1 MMVPGSQNGQVKIE
15 LGRRYRFAASHR
27 LHNPSL
33 SEEENYRLYGKCNNP
48 YGHGHN
54 YVLEILISGKI
65 DPATGM
71 VANLVD
77 LDSFVAR
84 EVLESIRSQIAQR
97 RCRPVSRH
105 GAHDGKP
112 VHRNLPPTETVP
124 QSEPRARAHRGDIQQ
139 QFRVRWRERRTLRGI
154 NTMAKPTEEIVL
166 NDEKELDARRIAY
179 HMREIIKLIGEDPCR
194 EGLRKTPERF
204 EKALKFL
211 TSGYH
216 QNAENIL
223 NGATFS
229 VSYDEMVVVKDIEFF
244 SLCEHHL
251 LPFFG
256 KCHVAYLPN
265 KRVIG
270 LSKVAR
276 LVNMFARRLQIQER
290 LTSQIAEAIQ
300 EKISPEGVGVIIE
313 ARHLCMQMRG
323 VEKQHGQAVT
333 SAMLGG
339 FRHNK
344 QTRDEF
350 LALIRTHKS

>member
-1 MMVPGSQNGQVKIE
+1 
-15 LGRRYRFAASHR
+15 
-27 LHNPSL
+27 
-33 SEEENYRLYGKCNNP
+33 
-48 YGHGHN
+48 
-54 YVLEILISGKI
+54 
-65 DPATGM
+65 
-71 VANLVD
+71 
-77 LDSFVAR
+77 
-84 EVLESIRSQIAQR
+84 
-97 RCRPVSRH
+97 
-105 GAHDGKP
+105 
-112 VHRNLPPTETVP
+112 
-124 QSEPRARAHRGDIQQ
+124 
-139 QFRVRWRERRTLRGI
+139 
-154 NTMAKPTEEIVL
+154 MAKPTEEIIL
-166 NDEKELDARRIAY
+166 HEEKELDARRVAC
-179 HMREIIKLIGEDPCR
+179 HVREIIKLIGEDPNR
-194 EGLRKTPERF
+194 EGLRKTPERY

-256 KCHVAYLPN
+256 KCHVSYLPN

-290 LTSQIAEAIQ
+290 LTSQIAAAIQ
-300 EKISPEGVGVIIE
+300 DKISPEGVGVIIE

-333 SAMLGG
+333 SAMLGE
-339 FRHNK
+339 FRTNK

-350 LALIRTHKS
+350 LALVRNRK